1 MNRRM
6 IFYVTGQIIKL
17 EALLMLLPLACALI
31 YGEMNS
37 VFSFAVTAACAL
49 ILGVIITAVT
59 RKADRTIYAR
69 EGFVICAFAWIA
81 MSAIGAV
88 PFVLSGDIP
97 SYTDAFFETVSGFTT
112 TGASILD
119 NPEVLTHGSVF
130 WRSFT
135 HWIGGMGVLVLMMA
149 IIPNN
154 NDRSIHIMRAEMPGP
169 IVDKIV
175 PRVRSSAKIL
185 YLIYI
190 AMTMVLVVFLLI
202 GGMDMFEAL
211 THAFGTAGT
220 GGFGIKSDS
229 VGGYS
234 PYLQW
239 VITIGMLI
247 FGINFNLYYLILIRR
262 YKQALRSEELW
273 IYLGV
278 VVFSVLSVTA
288 NIAHLYPTLG
298 ETVRHAAFQVSSIIT
313 TTGFSTTDFD
323 LWPEFSKTVL
333 LMLMFI
339 GGCAGSTGGGIKVS
353 RVVILGK
360 IIRCELKL
368 LIHPRSVASVK
379 LDGKRIDESTQNGV
393 SSYLALY
400 LVVFAVILILL
411 SLEPFDM
418 ETNFTAVT
426 ACFNNIGPGFAAV
439 GPMSNFDGY
448 SAAAKYLLSA
458 AMLMG
463 RLELYPLILTFSPQT
478 WIKK

>member
-1 MNRRM
+1 MSLQGAW
-6 IFYVTGQIIKL
+6 TS
-17 EALLMLLPLACALI
+17 LPHSI
-31 YGEMNS
+31 H
-37 VFSFAVTAACAL
+37 FSFAFTAACAL
-49 ILGVIITAVT
+49 ILGFIITSVT
-59 RKADRTIYAR
+59 ERSDRTIYAR
-69 EGFVICAFAWIA
+69 EGFVICAVAWIV

-112 TGASILD
+112 TGASILAD
-119 NPEVLTHGSVF
+119 PEELTHGSVF

-149 IIPNN
+149 VIPNN

-190 AMTMVLVVFLLI
+190 AMTLLLVLLLLA
-202 GGMDMFEAL
+202 GGMDLFEAL

-220 GGFGIKSDS
+220 GGFGIKADS
-229 VGGYS
+229 IGGYS

-239 VITIGMLI
+239 VITIGMLV

-262 YKQALRSEELW
+262 YKQALKSEELW
-273 IYLGV
+273 VYLAV
-278 VVFSVLSVTA
+278 VVISVFSITA
-288 NIAHLYPTLG
+288 NIADMYPTLG
-298 ETVRHAAFQVSSIIT
+298 ETFRHAAFQVSSVIT
-313 TTGFSTTDFD
+313 TTGFSTVDFD
-323 LWPEFSKTVL
+323 LWPEFSKSVL
-333 LMLMFI
+333 MMLMFI

-353 RVVILGK
+353 RVVLLGK
-360 IIRCELKL
+360 IIRRELKL

-379 LDGKRIDESTQNGV
+379 LDGKRIDDATQSGV

-400 LVVFAVILILL
+400 MIVFAVIFILL

-418 ETNFTAVT
+418 ETNLTAT
-426 ACFNNIGPGFAAV
+426 IACFNNIGPGLSSV
-439 GPMSNFDGY
+439 GPTSNFDGY
-448 SAAAKYLLSA
+448 SSAAKYLLSA
-458 AMLMG
+458 AMLLG